1 MPKPKPK
8 QHLAGRFSVSL
19 PQQLLADF
27 DGALLQKGYHNR
39 SLAIADIVRAWL
51 IEQRRENSEQE
62 IAGAITLVYDHHKR
76 HLQDNLTDIQHDHHH
91 LILATMHVHMDHHN
105 CLEIIAV
112 RGKAGEVQT
121 IADALIG
128 AKGVKH
134 GKLIITS
141 TGQDLVG

>member
-1 MPKPKPK
+1 MPRNK
-8 QHLAGRFSVSL
+8 QPLAGRFSVSL

-27 DGALLQKGYHNR
+27 DAALKQKGYDNR
-39 SLAIADIVRAWL
+39 SLAVADIARAWL
-51 IEQRRENSEQE
+51 VDQRRQNPEHE

-76 HLQDNLTDIQHDHHH
+76 NLQEQLTDIQHDHHH
-91 LILATMHVHMDHHN
+91 TILATLHVHLDHHN

-112 RGKAGEVQT
+112 RGKAGIIQT

-134 GKLIITS
+134 GKLTITS
-141 TGQDLVG
+141 TGTDLAG